1 MDNVSKMWTSQER
14 DEWIA
19 SAMNSDKQRGSR
31 RGFYFN
37 TMLKQNDAI
46 NDYEDPRRN
55 YVTSNLAKALYGN
68 HPLFKRLSLC
78 FYKLLMTKMLQ
89 NSFVSLMYRKFN
101 FVIMVKGSNAYKMLL
116 RKLVTEIDYS
126 DLDIII
132 LINPFLSDDLFEQ
145 IKSSLCILVSQVMSR
160 YKKDLD
166 ATLFPNEG
174 KIEESILNSG
184 FVSTF
189 KETYNSLLSKYND
202 ESNSGCLLSPFEDN
216 IIRNQC
222 SKKSFIIADSNVQ
235 DGHVVRVE
243 VPHLDKC
250 EFIPLKKSP
259 LVVSHNKAI
268 KFKRDVDE
276 KYEGAF
282 ELIRMR
288 MNNMFIPSSS
298 DDVCNEDNKS
308 HSSHSSGVEGVEAKC
323 MQRHKI
329 IPADFI
335 DVSIPLKHD
344 AELLDFWSSGG
355 SRRCYEIYDKFVGA
369 PIMIPNLNECIR
381 DIHNMINLY
390 TNTHV
395 KIEKR
400 VKRLELFKKLDDARK
415 NWKSDTNNVA
425 SEDALMISD

>member
-1 MDNVSKMWTSQER
+1 
-14 DEWIA
+14 
-19 SAMNSDKQRGSR
+19 
-31 RGFYFN
+31 
-37 TMLKQNDAI
+37 
-46 NDYEDPRRN
+46 
-55 YVTSNLAKALYGN
+55 
-68 HPLFKRLSLC
+68 
-78 FYKLLMTKMLQ
+78 
-89 NSFVSLMYRKFN
+89 
-101 FVIMVKGSNAYKMLL
+101 
-116 RKLVTEIDYS
+116 
-126 DLDIII
+126 
-132 LINPFLSDDLFEQ
+132 
-145 IKSSLCILVSQVMSR
+145 
-160 YKKDLD
+160 
-166 ATLFPNEG
+166 
-174 KIEESILNSG
+174 
-184 FVSTF
+184 
-189 KETYNSLLSKYND
+189 
-202 ESNSGCLLSPFEDN
+202 
-216 IIRNQC
+216 
-222 SKKSFIIADSNVQ
+222 
-235 DGHVVRVE
+235 VE